1 MKTPMESADTS
12 GRRKAPGSRT
22 GAEAGAAVTPDWQH
36 RTPRTR
42 LLMWVGWLALVALTV
57 FCWQVMTKD
66 TIWAFV
72 ADAPEQAADLGGRMF
87 PPRWSYI
94 NQLWMPL
101 WDTLN
106 IATLGTLLGIIFAIP
121 VAFLAASNT
130 TPSRYFVRPVALF
143 IIVASRSI
151 NSLIWALL
159 LVSIIGPG
167 LLAGIVAIALR
178 SIGFVAKLLYEAI
191 EETDRQQI
199 EAITAT
205 GASAAQIVS
214 YGIVPQV
221 MPAFYGISVFRWD
234 INIRESTIL
243 GLVGAG
249 GIGLQLQASLNT
261 LAWPQVTMIFVVIL
275 ATVVLS
281 EWVSAR
287 VRHAII

>member
-1 MKTPMESADTS
+1 MSTKP
-12 GRRKAPGSRT
+12 
-22 GAEAGAAVTPDWQH
+22 VWQH
-36 RTPRTR
+36 RSTPAR
-42 LLMWVGWLALVALTV
+42 LLLWVGWLFLVLLFV
-57 FCWQVMTKD
+57 FCWQIMTKN

-72 ADAPEQAADLGGRMF
+72 ADAPSQAADLGSRMF

-94 NQLWMPL
+94 DVLWKPL
-101 WDTLN
+101 WDTMN
-106 IATLGTLLGIIFAIP
+106 IATLGTLLGVIFAVP

-130 TPSRYFVRPVALF
+130 TPSKLFVRPVALF

-191 EETDRQQI
+191 EETDKLQI
-199 EAITAT
+199 EAVAAT
-205 GASAAQIVS
+205 GASGAQILN
-214 YGIVPQV
+214 YAIVPQIL
-221 MPAFYGISVFRWD
+221 PAFYGISVFRWD

-249 GIGLQLQASLNT
+249 GIGVQLIASLNT
-261 LAWPQVTMIFVVIL
+261 LAWPQVTMIFIVILGTVVI
-275 ATVVLS
+275 S
-281 EWVSAR
+281 EWVSAK

>member
-1 MKTPMESADTS
+1 MSEKT
-12 GRRKAPGSRT
+12 
-22 GAEAGAAVTPDWQH
+22 WQH

-42 LLMWVGWLALVALTV
+42 LFLWFGWLCFVALCL
-57 FCWQVMTKD
+57 FCWQLMTKD
-66 TIWAFV
+66 TIWYFV
-72 ADAPEQAADLGGRMF
+72 TDAPRQAADLGARMM
-87 PPRWSYI
+87 PPKWSYI
-94 NQLWMPL
+94 DKLWVPL

-106 IATLGTLLGIIFAIP
+106 IATLGTLIGVLLAIP

-130 TPSRYFVRPVALF
+130 TPSRLFVRPIALF

-167 LLAGIVAIALR
+167 LLAGIIAIGLR

-191 EETDRQQI
+191 EETDVLQI

-205 GASAAQIVS
+205 GASRAQILN
-214 YGIVPQV
+214 YAIVPQIL
-221 MPAFYGISVFRWD
+221 PAFCGITVFRWD

-249 GIGLQLQASLNT
+249 GIGVQLQASLNT
-261 LAWPQVTMIFVVIL
+261 LAWPQVTMIFIVILGTVVI
-275 ATVVLS
+275 S
-281 EWVSAR
+281 EWVSAK